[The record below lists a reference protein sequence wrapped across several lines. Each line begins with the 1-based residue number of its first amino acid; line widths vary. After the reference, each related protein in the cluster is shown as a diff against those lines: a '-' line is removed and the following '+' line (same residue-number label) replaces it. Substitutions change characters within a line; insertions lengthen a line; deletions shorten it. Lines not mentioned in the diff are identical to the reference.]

1 MKNKKNIIYT
11 VVSHIIQKI
20 YDIYYYKHIEIFL
33 SELNKKNEINIVF
46 DVGSHHG
53 ESIDLYL
60 KNFDRIKK
68 LYSFEPYSESYKIL
82 KQKFSHNPNIHLFNL
97 AISNKKGSAIL
108 NIVEA
113 EDGQSTLNEINQ
125 ASLWYLVKKMLMAS
139 KNLYTK
145 TELVKIDRLC
155 NLYNGNIDFL
165 KIDTEGNELE
175 VLKSCENLLNKTK
188 FIFIEIHNSK
198 MFKDYNSDLI
208 YNFLKS
214 NSFIEIKRFKFPLM
228 RWNDVIFVNKNMVKQ
243 QFTE

>member
-1 MKNKKNIIYT
+1 MHNKKNFIYSL
-11 VVSHIIQKI
+11 VSFIIQRI
-20 YDIYYYKHIEIFL
+20 YDFYYYKQIAIFL
-33 SELNKKNEINIVF
+33 SQLNEKYEINTVF

-60 KNFDRIKK
+60 KNFNNIKK

-82 KQKFSHNPNIHLFNL
+82 KKKFSNNSSIYIYNL
-97 AISNKKGSAIL
+97 AISNEKGSRNL

-125 ASLWYLVKKMLMAS
+125 ESVWYLIKKIFMAS
-139 KNLYTK
+139 KKLYTRK
-145 TELVKIDRLC
+145 ELVKVDKLS

-175 VLKSCENLLNKTK
+175 VLKSCDHLLKKTK

-198 MFKDYNSDLI
+198 MFKNYNSDLI
-208 YNFLKS
+208 YEFLKT
-214 NSFIEIKRFKFPLM
+214 NSFVEIKRFKFPLM
-228 RWNDVIFVNKNMVKQ
+228 NWNDVVFMNKNLVNPNL
-243 QFTE
+243 